1 MGRSRQR
8 NVANRILLKKMT
20 SIDRL
25 GVSWL
30 TLLAIL
36 VSLFG
41 ANLLVACQGNRPSN
55 SSSTANT
62 SPLGRTFTFERQVSW
77 TNRDFLVRE
86 VEGKDIL
93 QVNARFTRPESTSS
107 YELFVTNSQSHT
119 FRIGLEA
126 KPDIDIKLERCG
138 YRQTYRTSDGIDY
151 RFDPRGWLTDRWT
164 IGGGILT
171 EDYYWERNPMGL
183 AGPIKNQVGRHV
195 AHFHAR
201 KWGQEWVAM
210 LWHSRAPHATTYAI
224 ETNDEIPIEYLVG
237 LFTMAILRM
246 DKCGR

>member
-1 MGRSRQR
+1 
-8 NVANRILLKKMT
+8 MT
-20 SIDRL
+20 SIDRPS
-25 GVSWL
+25 VSWL

-55 SSSTANT
+55 SSSTAYT

-107 YELFVTNSQSHT
+107 Y
-119 FRIGLEA
+119 GL
-126 KPDIDIKLERCG
+126 
-138 YRQTYRTSDGIDY
+138 
-151 RFDPRGWLTDRWT
+151 WT

-237 LFTMAILRM
+237 LFAMAILRM